1 MTTAAKWA
9 AQARQAI
16 DATLRAA
23 KLGKGQR
30 TTWIVITSSYPLT
43 IDPDTADGRRI
54 TEALSRGDLAAAL
67 EGVEPAHTEIGFR
80 YAQDAIQQ

>member
-1 MTTAAKWA
+1 MTTTAEWA
-9 AQARQAI
+9 TKARYAI

-30 TTWIVITSSYPLT
+30 TTWIVITSSYPLS

-54 TEALSRGDLAAAL
+54 TEALSRGDLVAAL
-67 EGVEPAHTEIGFR
+67 EGVAPAHTEIGFR
-80 YAQDAIQQ
+80 YAQDAKDQ